1 MAWFDVQDWDGCLWF
16 WGNGAQRKVP
26 RMGIRT
32 LFILLSAPG
41 DFTICCDITAM
52 LLPENLCY
60 TYENKANATIP
71 AISIPEFYNM
81 DITTLQS
88 SQHRSPIE
96 RTRDPAFPGYHPP
109 AGPVSFRFTCSLW
122 NSVTQLLRRPPEPG
136 SIPAHASI
144 TPPSAPL

>member
-1 MAWFDVQDWDGCLWF
+1 MSKIEMGACGFEEMAL
-16 WGNGAQRKVP
+16 NGKFLEWES
-26 RMGIRT
+26 GH

-41 DFTICCDITAM
+41 DFTTCCDITAM

-109 AGPVSFRFTCSLW
+109 AGPVSFRFTCSL
-122 NSVTQLLRRPPEPG
+122 
-136 SIPAHASI
+136 
-144 TPPSAPL
+144 

>member
-1 MAWFDVQDWDGCLWF
+1 MSKIEMGACGFEEMAL
-16 WGNGAQRKVP
+16 NGKFLEWESGPSLYFSRRPAISQYAVISQPCCYP
-26 RMGIRT
+26 RT
-32 LFILLSAPG
+32 
-41 DFTICCDITAM
+41 
-52 LLPENLCY
+52 CY

-109 AGPVSFRFTCSLW
+109 AGPVSFRFTCSL
-122 NSVTQLLRRPPEPG
+122 
-136 SIPAHASI
+136 
-144 TPPSAPL
+144 